1 MTFILPN
8 KLAPKVDKEGNPK
21 TLSKNT
27 IKIYKN
33 RLNKL
38 SEKGYSTV
46 DELLHSPEGVIQA
59 INDLV
64 PGASTPETRQHK
76 RVYYSAVFYVLPE
89 PYLQKANPY
98 YQAFQYLKDRV

>member
-1 MTFILPN
+1 MTFTVPT
-8 KLAPKVDKEGNPK
+8 KLAPKVDKEGNPR

-33 RLNKL
+33 RLNKI

-46 DELLHSPEGVIQA
+46 DELIESPEGVIQA

-89 PYLQKANPY
+89 QYLQSSNSY
-98 YQAFQYLKDRV
+98 YKAFQYLKDRV